1 MIHDISHCLI
11 DLESTYT
18 HYLHAVDTKLN
29 KVIPCQSTSFLH
41 LQQYCT
47 KTNEITKYQ
56 AYEL

>member
-1 MIHDISHCLI
+1 MISATASL
-11 DLESTYT
+11 TWNQPT